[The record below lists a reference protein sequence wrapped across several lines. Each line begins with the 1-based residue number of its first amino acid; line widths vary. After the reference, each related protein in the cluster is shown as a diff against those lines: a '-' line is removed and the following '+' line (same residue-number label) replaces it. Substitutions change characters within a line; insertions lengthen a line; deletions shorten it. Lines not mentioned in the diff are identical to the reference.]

1 MRIAVSPAIVYPA
14 RARTPPPIRYSITMP
29 THPMARVRFES
40 VACLNPLLEASLL
53 VVCENA

>member
-1 MRIAVSPAIVYPA
+1 MRIAVSPVIVYPA

-40 VACLNPLLEASLL
+40 VACLNPLLDESLL